1 VTPATPPVMV
11 TATAPAPPTAVT
23 PTSTVTA
30 VGMPPTGRGGNDSF
44 IWVLPSGALIVLL
57 AGLLLRWVGRA
68 AGR

>member
-1 VTPATPPVMV
+1 VVPTVVPTVTATVTPATPPVMV
-11 TATAPAPPTAVT
+11 TATAPAPPT
-23 PTSTVTA
+23 
-30 VGMPPTGRGGNDSF
+30 GRGGTDTV